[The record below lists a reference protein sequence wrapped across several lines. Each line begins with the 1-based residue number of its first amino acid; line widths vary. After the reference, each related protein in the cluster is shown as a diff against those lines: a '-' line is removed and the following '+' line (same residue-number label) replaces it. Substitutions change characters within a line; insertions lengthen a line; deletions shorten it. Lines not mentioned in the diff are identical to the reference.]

1 MFIMVEVW
9 CCCTRYLSY
18 VWEGIAQRWA
28 SRNNLGLVKLIKGF
42 FESFMESF
50 FMVKMDIRD
59 GCLYK

>member
-1 MFIMVEVW
+1 MFIIVQVW
-9 CCCTRYLSY
+9 QCCVRYTSY
-18 VWEGIAQRWA
+18 VWEGIKQRWM

-42 FESFMESF
+42 FASFVESF